1 MKKGRVMMDS
11 KSNMTSSATCQ
22 RGFRAVSEITVKNL
36 ANYLK
41 LDYGSLAEEEIF
53 RRAAYHVNE
62 LCQRFRKDQPDKPLQ
77 YSLAKTALAFAELY
91 YRKSEQLAEQ
101 SRMIDEFEK
110 SLDAVLLSTE

>member
-41 LDYGSLAEEEIF
+41 LDYGSLAEEDIRDVVGISIKFYEHIF
-53 RRAAYHVNE
+53 IQFYLRSSH
-62 LCQRFRKDQPDKPLQ
+62 
-77 YSLAKTALAFAELY
+77 
-91 YRKSEQLAEQ
+91 
-101 SRMIDEFEK
+101 
-110 SLDAVLLSTE
+110 

>member
-1 MKKGRVMMDS
+1 MTIHLYDDLCMMNEEKKH
-11 KSNMTSSATCQ
+11 KFTATIADVEP
-22 RGFRAVSEITVKNL
+22 FVFNI
-36 ANYLK
+36 
-41 LDYGSLAEEEIF
+41 SLAEEEIF

>member
-1 MKKGRVMMDS
+1 MTIHLFDDLCMMNEEKKH
-11 KSNMTSSATCQ
+11 KFTATIADVEP
-22 RGFRAVSEITVKNL
+22 FVFNI
-36 ANYLK
+36 
-41 LDYGSLAEEEIF
+41 SLAEEEIF

>member
-1 MKKGRVMMDS
+1 MTIHLYDDLCKMNEEKKH
-11 KSNMTSSATCQ
+11 KFTATIADVEP
-22 RGFRAVSEITVKNL
+22 FVFNI
-36 ANYLK
+36 
-41 LDYGSLAEEEIF
+41 SLAEEEIF

>member
-1 MKKGRVMMDS
+1 MMNEEKKH
-11 KSNMTSSATCQ
+11 KFTATIADVEP
-22 RGFRAVSEITVKNL
+22 FVFNI
-36 ANYLK
+36 
-41 LDYGSLAEEEIF
+41 SLAEEEIF